1 MRIHLVYDS
10 EYEGLK
16 DALEVDGYEIVE
28 RDYTLEQFK
37 DFSMNGNTNTD
48 VALINGYNG
57 SLDKQGIYDTLKQTR
72 VNLPRLRL
80 IVQFPE
86 SFSEDRKWVLD
97 IIGLGIYDIHFIDE
111 FDLHDV
117 ENWLHNEMTIASHSG
132 NTSEENT
139 MNQSPIQ
146 RPIKKQ
152 EKKDLNDKKSY
163 VESDLT
169 IEQQPIIT
177 QSQTIEHLSVDNDIN
192 PVVTKETRWK
202 DFFNIFKIKKIKLK
216 SRSKVHSKIK
226 KSNKDVNNKPEK
238 EQLVQRSLDVI
249 FELTPVPNPNIKI
262 TGSQTVS
269 EEIPQNT
276 QDIKKNKREPQNA
289 GKVIGFF
296 SGTKG
301 SVGKTTI
308 SSNTAAF
315 LQYQGFKVALVD
327 ADEHSRGATMMSFQD
342 DVSLPK
348 KSAILGGVTIYSL
361 SSIQLE
367 DIQSKYDFII
377 IDFGNLISF
386 STMSVLRQCNTLFLI
401 AIPESLSVSIIRRF
415 LDKEGKELIN
425 RIHLIIN
432 RYEAGRGTLEPWDV
446 AKRMGIECSFIIPDD
461 IQNIEL
467 ASSKKTAAIFVKKN
481 QLKEPIDKGFK
492 KLNII

>member
-1 MRIHLVYDS
+1 MKIHLVYDS

-16 DALEVDGYEIVE
+16 DALEEDGYEVIE
-28 RDYTLEQFK
+28 RDYSLEQFK
-37 DFSMNGNTNTD
+37 DYSMGGRTKSD

-57 SLDKQGIYDTLKQTR
+57 SLDKHGIYETLKQIR
-72 VNLPRLRL
+72 VNLPKLRL

-86 SFSEDRKWVLD
+86 SFNEDRKWVLD

-132 NTSEENT
+132 SATEENT

-146 RPIKKQ
+146 KPIKKQ
-152 EKKDLNDKKSY
+152 EEEQINNKNRN
-163 VESDLT
+163 EISDLE
-169 IEQQPIIT
+169 IQQPSIT
-177 QSQTIEHLSVDNDIN
+177 QSHSVQQEQASTDIDET
-192 PVVTKETRWK
+192 PAIKKVTRWK
-202 DFFNIFKIKKIKLK
+202 NFLNIFKIKKMRLK
-216 SRSKVHSKIK
+216 SRTKVPRKTKKNKKVVNSKSG
-226 KSNKDVNNKPEK
+226 NDQE
-238 EQLVQRSLDVI
+238 VQKSLDEI
-249 FELTPVPNPNIKI
+249 FELTPVPNPKVQIVN
-262 TGSQTVS
+262 TSVA
-269 EEIPQNT
+269 EEFTENSNVN
-276 QDIKKNKREPQNA
+276 KKNKKPQSKA
-289 GKVIGFF
+289 KIVGFF

-301 SVGKTTI
+301 SVGKTTL
-308 SSNTAAF
+308 SSNTAAY
-315 LQYQGFKVALVD
+315 LQFQGFKVALID

-361 SSIQLE
+361 SSIQIE
-367 DIQSKYDFII
+367 DIQSKFDFII

-386 STMSVLRQCNTLFLI
+386 STMNVLRQCNTLFLI

-415 LDKEGKELIN
+415 LDKEGKELLD
-425 RIHLIIN
+425 RIHLLIN
-432 RYEAGRGTLEPWDV
+432 RYEAGRGIEPWDV
-446 AKRMGIECSFIIPDD
+446 AKRMGLECSFIIPDD

-481 QLKEPIDKGFK
+481 LIKEPIDKGLK